1 MKYFCETES
10 GDTKHFFLS
19 SVKPSSNKINTYCL
33 KNDNSKIFDLEKNI
47 VILNSSG
54 FETTTHN
61 LLFIYMLLS
70 ELCVDEVAKTKF
82 SRKASSI
89 ASKHINSIAFENEMS
104 T

>member
-10 GDTKHFFLS
+10 GNTKHFFIS
-19 SVKPSSNKINTYCL
+19 PVKPSSNKINAYCL
-33 KNDNSKIFDLEKNI
+33 KDDDSKIFDLEKNI
-47 VILNSSG
+47 IILNSSG

-70 ELCVDEVAKTKF
+70 ELCVDELAQTKF
-82 SRKASSI
+82 SGKASSI
-89 ASKHINSIAFENEMS
+89 ASKQLSSITFENEMS